1 MQIVDIAYLP
11 VRILLLHQT
20 KQHRPA
26 QTADAVHGTSRIG
39 INKTLHIS
47 LI

>member
-20 KQHRPA
+20 KQPRPA
-26 QTADAVHGTSRIG
+26 QTSRRRSWNIE
-39 INKTLHIS
+39 NWD
-47 LI
+47 